1 MRIRKRIAKIRLTD
15 SVMLKA
21 IIVSIIVH
29 FGVVCLIPSVHVLPP
44 DTQYIEVDRVWIGT
58 GGDIKEDT
66 GSRVQKVVE
75 VQEHPQLDHI
85 PTHLDALESDVMKS
99 SPATAD
105 WDTAFVGLEH
115 RLPENLQDSAQVT
128 QPQNYVTRPKSIL
141 IEAASEKVFPGEDI
155 AKQVPEPEASISSQ
169 AEHDI
174 QPYDDIVLAAE
185 QRAQDEIRPQAI
197 QASDEEISP
206 RFTPLQTPEL
216 VESKSERSVSL
227 RRIERTDRRPSPVMS
242 RDEAKFNESDKP
254 NTPFVWLP
262 GTAEHDVQ
270 PHDEIVLAAEQRAQ
284 DEIRPQAIQASDEEI
299 SPRFTPLQ
307 TPELVESKSERSV
320 SLRRIER
327 TDRRPSPV
335 MSRDEAK
342 FNESDKPNTP
352 FLRLPETQEFP
363 EQVENKIGV
372 TVDKPISA
380 FTAASPDTVSVS
392 SDKPEE
398 LPQTVIP
405 WAVPPSLSAD
415 NVEQRKPVIA
425 SHPRTLLLPQEIPL
439 SLTPFPQT
447 FETKVTSVVNVHS
460 PEKSPVQSEESIVKI
475 MEPVLPQ
482 KIPDQD
488 LSPQSF
494 TEELRSIDVPRNIQ
508 EERGSQNRAFP
519 KPFLRP
525 VPAKRSLVLGGEV
538 IDDIML
544 ATRSHF
550 GIFVRK
556 ETIPPQAG
564 EPEPNVSFQKND
576 VIERIATDK
585 EETSSFVIEG
595 PASERHVVYKP
606 AHLPD
611 LQLDMEVE
619 IRLKFWVLPDG
630 TVGEVTPLQ
639 RGDARLERAAI
650 QYLKSWRFTPVSQ
663 DAPEVWGIIPIK
675 YKFQ

>member
-85 PTHLDALESDVMKS
+85 PTHLDALESDMMKS

-174 QPYDDIVLAAE
+174 QPYDD
-185 QRAQDEIRPQAI
+185 
-197 QASDEEISP
+197 
-206 RFTPLQTPEL
+206 
-216 VESKSERSVSL
+216 
-227 RRIERTDRRPSPVMS
+227 
-242 RDEAKFNESDKP
+242 
-254 NTPFVWLP
+254 
-262 GTAEHDVQ
+262 
-270 PHDEIVLAAEQRAQ
+270 IVLAAEQRAQ